1 MKKLTSNLT
10 VQVLT
15 AIALGVLVGALF
27 PDFGAKLKPVGDTF
41 IGLIKMLIAP
51 IIFLTVVLGIG
62 GMGDLKKVGRVGG
75 KALLY
80 FEIVTSLALV
90 IGIAAANLT
99 HPGQGIDARTS
110 VATQTADQAAET
122 AKYAAAAAT
131 NGSMDW
137 VAFFTHIVPH
147 SVVGAFAEGDVLQV
161 LLFAVLF
168 GLAVSRIPAEY
179 GQPLMRTFDRL
190 SHAMFGVLAL
200 VMKLA
205 PIGAFGGMAFTIGKY
220 GLATL
225 LPLGKLM
232 LVVYFTMFVFVF
244 GVLNGI
250 MRFYGLSLWRFL
262 GFIKEE
268 ILLVLGTSS
277 SESALPRMIDK
288 LERYGCSR
296 SVAGLVIP
304 TGYSFNL
311 DGTSIYLS
319 IAAIFLA
326 QAFNIDLSLT
336 QQLSLIG
343 ILMLTSK
350 GAAGVTGSGF
360 IVLASTLA
368 ATKIIP
374 VEGVALLLGVDRFM
388 SEARAITNVIG
399 NGVATLVIAKSE
411 GEFDEAQHQRAL
423 QGQDVL
429 PEPVAAASLPI
440 TKTERLPA
448 EAPEKVSTLASH

>member
-10 VQVLT
+10 FQVLT
-15 AIALGVLVGALF
+15 AIALGIVVGALF
-27 PDFGAKLKPVGDTF
+27 PAFGAALKPIGDTF
-41 IGLIKMLIAP
+41 INLIKMLIAP

-80 FEIVTSLALV
+80 FEIVTTLALI
-90 IGIAAANLT
+90 IGITAANLSK
-99 HPGQGIDARTS
+99 PGVGIDARAS
-110 VATQTADQAAET
+110 VATQTAAQAAEASKYT
-122 AKYAAAAAT
+122 AQAGEM
-131 NGSMDW
+131 NW
-137 VAFFTHIVPH
+137 VEFFTHVVPH

-168 GLAVSRIPAEY
+168 GMALGRISPTY
-179 GQPLMRTFDRL
+179 SQPLIATFERL
-190 SHAMFGVLAL
+190 SHAMFAVLGL

-205 PIGAFGGMAFTIGKY
+205 PLGAFGGMAFTIGKY

-225 LPLGKLM
+225 LPLGQLM
-232 LVVYFTMFVFVF
+232 LVVYATMFLFIF
-244 GVLNGI
+244 GVLNAI
-250 MRFYGLSLWRFL
+250 MRYYGLSLWRFL

-326 QAFNIDLSLT
+326 QAFGIELSLT
-336 QQLSLIG
+336 QELTLIG

-411 GEFDEAQHQRAL
+411 GEFDEARHQLAL
-423 QGQDVL
+423 AGV
-429 PEPVAAASLPI
+429 VSAAESD
-440 TKTERLPA
+440 E
-448 EAPEKVSTLASH
+448 VNV

>member
-1 MKKLTSNLT
+1 MKRLYSNLT

-15 AIALGVLVGALF
+15 AIALGVAVGALF
-27 PDFGAKLKPVGDTF
+27 PAFGAALKPVADTF
-41 IGLIKMLIAP
+41 ISLIKMLIAP
-51 IIFLTVVLGIG
+51 IIFLTVVLGIA
-62 GMGDLKKVGRVGG
+62 GMGSMKKVGRVGG

-80 FEIVTSLALV
+80 FEIVTTLALA
-90 IGIAAANLT
+90 IGILVANLT
-99 HPGQGIDARTS
+99 QPGAGVQ
-110 VATQTADQAAET
+110 ATAQAVLRDGKKAAEA
-122 AKYAAAAAT
+122 AKFTSQAGEM
-131 NGSMDW
+131 NW
-137 VAFFTHIVPH
+137 VEFFTHIVPDN
-147 SVVGAFAEGDVLQV
+147 VVGAFAKGDILQV

-168 GLAVSRIPAEY
+168 GLALNRMGPTAA
-179 GQPLMRTFDRL
+179 PLVKTFDRL

-205 PIGAFGGMAFTIGKY
+205 PLGAFGGMAFTIGKY
-220 GLATL
+220 GIATL

-232 LVVYFTMFVFVF
+232 LVVYATMFLFIF
-244 GVLNGI
+244 GVLNLI
-250 MRFYGLSLWRFL
+250 LRYYKLRL
-262 GFIKEE
+262 GPYLAFIKEE

-319 IAAIFLA
+319 IAVIFLA
-326 QAFNIDLSLT
+326 QAFNIPLSLT
-336 QQLSLIG
+336 QQLSLIA
-343 ILMLTSK
+343 ILVVTSK

-368 ATKIIP
+368 ATKVIP
-374 VEGVALLLGVDRFM
+374 VESVALLLGVDRFM

-411 GEFDEAQHQRAL
+411 GEFDEARHQLAL
-423 QGQDVL
+423 QGRSVPENERSEPAAELPRVAQDSDL
-429 PEPVAAASLPI
+429 VA
-440 TKTERLPA
+440 R
-448 EAPEKVSTLASH
+448 

>member
-15 AIALGVLVGALF
+15 AIALGVLVGTYF
-27 PDFGAKLKPVGDTF
+27 PTFGAALKPVGDTF
-41 IGLIKMLIAP
+41 INLIKMLIAP

-80 FEIVTSLALV
+80 FEIVTTLALA
-90 IGIAAANLT
+90 IGITAANLS
-99 HPGQGIDARTS
+99 HPGHGVDARAS
-110 VATQTADQAAET
+110 VATQTAAQAAET
-122 AKYAAAAAT
+122 AKYTAAAAT
-131 NGSMDW
+131 SGDMNWAD
-137 VAFFTHIVPH
+137 FFLHIVPH
-147 SVVGAFAEGDVLQV
+147 SVVGAFADGDVLQV

-168 GLAVSRIPAEY
+168 GLALSRIPAEY
-179 GQPLMRTFDRL
+179 GQPLLRTFERL

-232 LVVYFTMFVFVF
+232 LVVYLTMFLFVFV
-244 GVLNGI
+244 VLNGI
-250 MRFYGLSLWRFL
+250 MRLYKLSLWRYL

-336 QQLSLIG
+336 QQLTLIG

-399 NGVATLVIAKSE
+399 NGVATLVVAKSE
-411 GEFDEAQHQRAL
+411 GEFDEARHQLAL
-423 QGQDVL
+423 RGQAVPEAAQPAPAAPL
-429 PEPVAAASLPI
+429 PLVKLDARVVQP
-440 TKTERLPA
+440 TD
-448 EAPEKVSTLASH
+448 TLAR

>member
-10 VQVLT
+10 FQVLT
-15 AIALGVLVGALF
+15 AIALGIVVGSLF
-27 PDFGAKLKPVGDTF
+27 PDFGAALKPVGDTF
-41 IGLIKMLIAP
+41 INLIKMLIAP

-62 GMGDLKKVGRVGG
+62 SMGDMKKVGRVGR

-80 FEIVTSLALV
+80 FEIVTTLALV
-90 IGIAAANLT
+90 IGITAANLAK
-99 HPGQGIDARTS
+99 PGHGIDARAS
-110 VATQTADQAAET
+110 VASQGTAQAAEA
-122 AKYAAAAAT
+122 AKYTTQAT
-131 NGSMDW
+131 SGGMNW
-137 VAFFTHIVPH
+137 VEFFTHIVPH
-147 SVVGAFAEGDVLQV
+147 NVVGAFAEGEVLQV

-168 GLAVSRIPAEY
+168 GVAVSRLPVNY
-179 GQPLMRTFDRL
+179 SQPLMQTFDRL
-190 SHAMFGVLAL
+190 SHAMFGVLAI

-205 PIGAFGGMAFTIGKY
+205 PLGAFGGMAFTIGKY
-220 GLATL
+220 GIATL
-225 LPLGKLM
+225 LPLAKLM
-232 LVVYFTMFVFVF
+232 AVVYVTMFLFIFV
-244 GVLNGI
+244 VLNLI
-250 MRFYGLSLWRFL
+250 MRFYGLSLWRYL

-288 LERYGCSR
+288 LERLGCSR

-319 IAAIFLA
+319 IAVIFLA
-326 QAFNIDLSLT
+326 QAFDIPLSLT
-336 QQLSLIG
+336 QELSLIG

-368 ATKIIP
+368 ATKVIP

-399 NGVATLVIAKSE
+399 NGVATMIIAKSE
-411 GEFDEAQHQRAL
+411 NEFDEVRHRLAL
-423 QGQDVL
+423 QGAAVPAEQL
-429 PEPVAAASLPI
+429 PTEPAATSKASLQEYQFPQ
-440 TKTERLPA
+440 
-448 EAPEKVSTLASH
+448 EK

>member
-1 MKKLTSNLT
+1 MKKLASNLT
-10 VQVLT
+10 FQVLT

-27 PDFGAKLKPVGDTF
+27 PQFGAALKPVGDTF
-41 IGLIKMLIAP
+41 INLIKMLIAP

-80 FEIVTSLALV
+80 FEIVTTLALI
-90 IGIAAANLT
+90 IGVTAANLAR
-99 HPGQGIDARTS
+99 PGVGIDARAS
-110 VATQTADQAAET
+110 VVTQSAAQAAEASKYTTQAT
-122 AKYAAAAAT
+122 ADGGM
-131 NGSMDW
+131 NW
-137 VAFFTHIVPH
+137 VDFFTHMVPH
-147 SVVGAFAEGDVLQV
+147 SLVGAFAEGEVLQV
-161 LLFAVLF
+161 LLIAVLF
-168 GLAVSRIPAEY
+168 GLAVSRIPREF
-179 GQPLMRTFDRL
+179 GEPLMRTFDRL
-190 SHAMFGVLAL
+190 SHVLFGVLAL

-220 GLATL
+220 GLHAL

-232 LVVYFTMFVFVF
+232 LVVYLTMFLFVF
-244 GVLNGI
+244 GVLNAI

-326 QAFNIDLSLT
+326 QAFTIHLSLT
-336 QQLSLIG
+336 QEISLIG

-368 ATKIIP
+368 ATRVIP

-411 GEFDEAQHQRAL
+411 NEFDEDRHQLAL
-423 QGQDVL
+423 QGRAVPAAQEPEAATLL
-429 PEPVAAASLPI
+429 PQVEVPTEPATPHS
-440 TKTERLPA
+440 
-448 EAPEKVSTLASH
+448 

>member
-1 MKKLTSNLT
+1 MKRLSSNLT

-15 AIALGVLVGALF
+15 AIGLGVLVGGLF
-27 PDFGAKLKPVGDTF
+27 PAFGAALKPLADTF
-41 IGLIKMLIAP
+41 ISLIKMLIAP
-51 IIFLTVVLGIG
+51 IIFLTVVLGIA
-62 GMGDLKKVGRVGG
+62 GMGSLGKVGRVGG

-80 FEIVTSLALV
+80 FEIVTTLALA
-90 IGIAAANLT
+90 IGIAVANLT
-99 HPGQGIDARTS
+99 QPGAGVQ
-110 VATQTADQAAET
+110 ATAQAVLQDSKKTAEAAKFTTQASEM
-122 AKYAAAAAT
+122 
-131 NGSMDW
+131 NW
-137 VAFFTHIVPH
+137 VEFFTHIVPDN
-147 SVVGAFAEGDVLQV
+147 VVGAFAKGDILQV

-168 GLAVSRIPAEY
+168 GLALNRLGEPA
-179 GQPLMRTFDRL
+179 QPLVKTFDRL
-190 SHAMFGVLAL
+190 SHAMFGVLSL

-232 LVVYFTMFVFVF
+232 LVVYLTMFLFIFV
-244 GVLNGI
+244 VLNLILRAYKLRLGP
-250 MRFYGLSLWRFL
+250 YLS
-262 GFIKEE
+262 FIKEE

-319 IAAIFLA
+319 IAVIFLA
-326 QAFNIDLSLT
+326 QAFNIPLSLT
-336 QQLSLIG
+336 QQLSLIA
-343 ILMLTSK
+343 ILVVTSK

-368 ATKIIP
+368 ATKTIP
-374 VEGVALLLGVDRFM
+374 VESVALLLGVDRFM

-411 GEFDEAQHQRAL
+411 GEFDEARHQLAL
-423 QGQDVL
+423 QGRDVPEERR
-429 PEPVAAASLPI
+429 PEPVALLPRV
-440 TKTERLPA
+440 EMPH
-448 EAPEKVSTLASH
+448 EEEPNQD

>member
-1 MKKLTSNLT
+1 MKKLSSNPT
-10 VQVLT
+10 FQVLT
-15 AIALGVLVGALF
+15 AIALGIVVGALF
-27 PDFGAKLKPVGDTF
+27 PGFGAALKPVGDTF
-41 IGLIKMLIAP
+41 INLIKMLIAP

-62 GMGDLKKVGRVGG
+62 SMGDMKKVGRVGG

-80 FEIVTSLALV
+80 FEIVTTLALA
-90 IGIAAANLT
+90 IGITAANLAK
-99 HPGQGIDARTS
+99 PGHGIDARAS
-110 VATQTADQAAET
+110 VASQGAAQAAEA
-122 AKYAAAAAT
+122 AKYTTQAQP
-131 NGSMDW
+131 GGMDW
-137 VAFFTHIVPH
+137 VEFVTHIVPH
-147 SVVGAFAEGDVLQV
+147 NVVGAFAEGEVLQV

-168 GLAVSRIPAEY
+168 GVAVSRLPVNY
-179 GQPLMRTFDRL
+179 GQPLMQTFDRL
-190 SHAMFGVLAL
+190 SHAMFGVLAI

-205 PIGAFGGMAFTIGKY
+205 PLGAFGGMAFTIGKY
-220 GLATL
+220 GIATL
-225 LPLGKLM
+225 LPLAKLM
-232 LVVYFTMFVFVF
+232 LVVYLTMFLFIFV
-244 GVLNGI
+244 VLNLV
-250 MRFYGLSLWRFL
+250 MRFYGLSLWKYL

-288 LERYGCSR
+288 LERLGCSR

-319 IAAIFLA
+319 IAVIFLA
-326 QAFNIDLSLT
+326 QAFDISLSLG
-336 QQLSLIG
+336 QELSLIG

-368 ATKIIP
+368 ATKVIP

-411 GEFDEAQHQRAL
+411 NEFDQARYQLAVQGLSVPAEQLPATAQTKSNAAL
-423 QGQDVL
+423 QEYQF
-429 PEPVAAASLPI
+429 PQ
-440 TKTERLPA
+440 
-448 EAPEKVSTLASH
+448 EK

>member
-1 MKKLTSNLT
+1 MKKITSNLT

-27 PDFGAKLKPVGDTF
+27 PNVGAALKPLGDLF
-41 IGLIKMLIAP
+41 IALIKMLITP

-62 GMGDLKKVGRVGG
+62 GMGDMKKVGRVGG

-80 FEIVTSLALV
+80 FEIVTTLALG
-90 IGIAAANLT
+90 IGLVAAHLAK
-99 HPGQGIDARTS
+99 PGVGIDARAT
-110 VATQTADQAAET
+110 VAHQTAAQATEA
-122 AKYAAAAAT
+122 AKYTAHAT
-131 NGSMDW
+131 DMNW
-137 VAFFTHIVPH
+137 VEFFSHIVPH
-147 SVVGAFAEGDVLQV
+147 SVVGAFAEGEVLQV

-168 GLAVSRIPAEY
+168 GLAVGRIPVEY
-179 GQPLMRTFDRL
+179 GKPLMRTFERI
-190 SHAMFGVLAL
+190 SHAMFGVLTL

-220 GLATL
+220 GIATL

-244 GVLNGI
+244 GVLNLV
-250 MRFYGLSLWRFL
+250 MRYYGMSLWRFM

-311 DGTSIYLS
+311 DGTAIYLS
-319 IAAIFLA
+319 IASIFLA
-326 QAFNIDLSLT
+326 QAFNINLTLS
-336 QQLSLIG
+336 QQLTLMG
-343 ILMLTSK
+343 VLMLTSK
-350 GAAGVTGSGF
+350 GAAGVTGSAF

-368 ATKIIP
+368 ATKTIP
-374 VEGVALLLGVDRFM
+374 IEGVALLLGVDRFM
-388 SEARAITNVIG
+388 SEARALTNVIG

-411 GEFDEAQHQRAL
+411 GEFDEAQHQLAL
-423 QGQDVL
+423 QGRDVP
-429 PEPVAAASLPI
+429 PELVVAAPLPI
-440 TKTERLPA
+440 IKTELLAHLPT
-448 EAPEKVSTLASH
+448 EAPEILRA

>member
-1 MKKLTSNLT
+1 MLKRWYSNLT

-27 PDFGAKLKPVGDTF
+27 PKFGAGLKPVADTF
-41 IGLIKMLIAP
+41 INLIKMLIAP
-51 IIFLTVVLGIG
+51 IIFLTVVLGIA
-62 GMGDLKKVGRVGG
+62 GMGSLKKVGRVGG

-80 FEIVTSLALV
+80 FEVMTTLALA
-90 IGIAAANLT
+90 IGVGVANLT
-99 HPGQGIDARTS
+99 QPGAG
-110 VATQTADQAAET
+110 VQAAAQAVLHNGQQTSEV
-122 AKYAAAAAT
+122 AKYAAQA
-131 NGSMDW
+131 GEMHW
-137 VAFFTHIVPH
+137 VEFFTHIVPE
-147 SVVGAFAEGDVLQV
+147 SVVGAFAKGDILQV

-168 GLAVSRIPAEY
+168 GLAAGRLAPAVAE
-179 GQPLMRTFDRL
+179 PLLRTFERL
-190 SHAMFGVLAL
+190 SQAMFGVLAL

-205 PIGAFGGMAFTIGKY
+205 PLGAFGGMAFTIGKY

-232 LVVYFTMFVFVF
+232 LVVYATMFLFIF
-244 GVLNGI
+244 GVLNLVLRYYKLRLGP
-250 MRFYGLSLWRFL
+250 YLS
-262 GFIKEE
+262 FIKEE

-319 IAAIFLA
+319 VAVIFLA
-326 QAFNIDLSLT
+326 QAFNIPLSFT
-336 QQLSLIG
+336 QQLTLLA
-343 ILMLTSK
+343 ILVVTSK

-368 ATKIIP
+368 ATRTIP
-374 VEGVALLLGVDRFM
+374 VESVALLLGVDRFM

-411 GEFDEAQHQRAL
+411 GEFDEARHQLAL
-423 QGQDVL
+423 QGHAPAAEL
-429 PEPVAAASLPI
+429 PLP
-440 TKTERLPA
+440 PA
-448 EAPEKVSTLASH
+448 TRR

>member
-1 MKKLTSNLT
+1 MKRLFSNLT
-10 VQVLT
+10 VQVLA
-15 AIALGVLVGALF
+15 AIALGVLVGGLF
-27 PDFGAKLKPVGDTF
+27 PQVGAALKPLADTF
-41 IGLIKMLIAP
+41 INLIKMLIAP
-51 IIFLTVVLGIG
+51 IIFLTVVLGIA
-62 GMGDLKKVGRVGG
+62 GMGSLQKVGRVGG

-80 FEIVTSLALV
+80 FEVVTTLALA
-90 IGIAAANLT
+90 IGIAVANLT
-99 HPGQGIDARTS
+99 QPGTGVQATAQAVLRDTS
-110 VATQTADQAAET
+110 KTAEAAKFTTQASEI
-122 AKYAAAAAT
+122 
-131 NGSMDW
+131 NW
-137 VAFFTHIVPH
+137 VEFFTHIVPDN
-147 SVVGAFAEGDVLQV
+147 VVGAFAKGDILQV

-168 GLAVSRIPAEY
+168 GLALNRLGAPA
-179 GQPLMRTFDRL
+179 QPLVKTFDRL

-232 LVVYFTMFVFVF
+232 LVVYATMFLFIF
-244 GVLNGI
+244 GVLNLI
-250 MRFYGLSLWRFL
+250 LRAYKLRL
-262 GFIKEE
+262 GPYLRFIKEE

-288 LERYGCSR
+288 MERYGCSR

-319 IAAIFLA
+319 IAVIFLA
-326 QAFNIDLSLT
+326 QAFNVPLSFS
-336 QQLSLIG
+336 QQLSLIA
-343 ILMLTSK
+343 ILVVTSK

-368 ATKIIP
+368 ATKAIP
-374 VEGVALLLGVDRFM
+374 VESVALLLGVDRFM

-411 GEFDEAQHQRAL
+411 GEFDEARHQLAL
-423 QGQDVL
+423 QGRAV
-429 PEPVAAASLPI
+429 PEERRPTPVAPLPRV
-440 TKTERLPA
+440 ELPH
-448 EAPEKVSTLASH
+448 EEPPGQD

>member
-1 MKKLTSNLT
+1 MKKFASNLT

-27 PDFGAKLKPVGDTF
+27 PGFGAALKPLGDTF
-41 IGLIKMLIAP
+41 IALIKMLITP

-80 FEIVTSLALV
+80 FEIMTTLAIV
-90 IGIAAANLT
+90 IGMAAAHLAR
-99 HPGQGIDARTS
+99 PGASLDARTS
-110 VATQTADQAAET
+110 LATQSAAQATEA
-122 AKYAAAAAT
+122 AKYTAQASQMNWT
-131 NGSMDW
+131 E
-137 VAFFTHIVPH
+137 FFSHLVPH
-147 SVVGAFAEGDVLQV
+147 SVVGAFAEGEVLQV
-161 LLFAVLF
+161 LLVAVLF
-168 GLAVSRIPAEY
+168 GLAMGRIPTEY
-179 GQPLMRTFDRL
+179 SKPLMRTFERL
-190 SHAMFGVLAL
+190 SHATFGVLSL

-205 PIGAFGGMAFTIGKY
+205 PIGAFGGMAFTIGKF

-225 LPLGKLM
+225 LPLGQFM
-232 LVVYFTMFVFVF
+232 LVVYGTMVVFIF
-244 GVLNGI
+244 GILNAV

-296 SVAGLVIP
+296 SVAGLVVP

-311 DGTSIYLS
+311 DGSAIYLS
-319 IAAIFLA
+319 IASLFLA
-326 QAFNIDLSLT
+326 QAYHLDLSLG
-336 QQLSLIG
+336 QQLTLVG
-343 ILMLTSK
+343 VLMVTSK
-350 GAAGVTGSGF
+350 GAAGVTGSAF

-368 ATKIIP
+368 ATKVIP

-388 SEARAITNVIG
+388 SEARALTNVIG

-411 GEFDEAQHQRAL
+411 GEFDEAQHQLAL
-423 QGQDVL
+423 QGRDVPAELAHHSPAPL
-429 PEPVAAASLPI
+429 PLI
-440 TKTERLPA
+440 RTELLVPFPA
-448 EAPEKVSTLASH
+448 EAPETWSH

>member
-1 MKKLTSNLT
+1 MKKLASNLT
-10 VQVLT
+10 FQVLT
-15 AIALGVLVGALF
+15 AITLGVLVGTLF
-27 PDFGAKLKPVGDTF
+27 PDFGAALKPIGDTF
-41 IGLIKMLIAP
+41 INLIKMLIAP

-80 FEIVTSLALV
+80 FEIVTTLALV
-90 IGIAAANLT
+90 IGITAANLA
-99 HPGQGIDARTS
+99 HPGTGIDARAS
-110 VATQTADQAAET
+110 VATQSAAQAAEASKYT
-122 AKYAAAAAT
+122 AQAA
-131 NGSMDW
+131 GGEGMHW
-137 VAFFTHIVPH
+137 VDFVTHIVPH
-147 SVVGAFAEGDVLQV
+147 SVVGAFAEGEVLQV

-168 GLAVSRIPAEY
+168 GFALSRLPREL
-179 GQPLMRTFDRL
+179 GEPLLKTFDRL

-220 GLATL
+220 GLHTL

-232 LVVYFTMFVFVF
+232 LVVYLTMFLFVF
-244 GVLNGI
+244 GVLNAI
-250 MRFYGLSLWRFL
+250 MRFYGLSLWRYL

-268 ILLVLGTSS
+268 LLLVLGTSS

-326 QAFNIDLSLT
+326 QAFDINLT
-336 QQLSLIG
+336 LGQELSLIG
-343 ILMLTSK
+343 ILMVTSK

-368 ATKIIP
+368 ATRVIP

-411 GEFDEAQHQRAL
+411 NEFDEARHQRAL
-423 QGQDVL
+423 RGEILAPEQE
-429 PEPVAAASLPI
+429 PEPAALLP
-440 TKTERLPA
+440 TVKRPDSPTP
-448 EAPEKVSTLASH
+448 

>member
-1 MKKLTSNLT
+1 MKKLSSNLT
-10 VQVLT
+10 FQVLT
-15 AIALGVLVGALF
+15 AIALGIAVGALF
-27 PDFGAKLKPVGDTF
+27 PGFGASLKPIGDTF
-41 IGLIKMLIAP
+41 INLIKMLIAP

-62 GMGDLKKVGRVGG
+62 GMGDMKKVGRVGG

-80 FEIVTSLALV
+80 FEIVTTLALV
-90 IGIAAANLT
+90 IGITAANLT
-99 HPGQGIDARTS
+99 QPGAGIDARTG
-110 VATQTADQAAET
+110 VATQTAAQAAEASKYT
-122 AKYAAAAAT
+122 AQAGEM
-131 NGSMDW
+131 NW
-137 VAFFTHIVPH
+137 VEFFTHVVPH

-168 GLAVSRIPAEY
+168 GVALGRIPESY
-179 GQPLMRTFDRL
+179 SQPLIGTFERL
-190 SHAMFGVLAL
+190 SHVMFAVLGL

-205 PIGAFGGMAFTIGKY
+205 PLGAFGGMAFTIGKY
-220 GLATL
+220 GISTL

-232 LVVYFTMFVFVF
+232 LVVYLTMFLFIF
-244 GVLNGI
+244 GVLNLI
-250 MRFYGLSLWRFL
+250 MRYYQLSLWRFL

-319 IAAIFLA
+319 IATIFLA
-326 QAFNIDLSLT
+326 QAFGIELSLT
-336 QQLSLIG
+336 QELTLIG

-368 ATKIIP
+368 ATKVIP

-411 GEFDEAQHQRAL
+411 GEFDEARHQLAL
-423 QGQDVL
+423 QG
-429 PEPVAAASLPI
+429 AGA
-440 TKTERLPA
+440 PA
-448 EAPEKVSTLASH
+448 ESDLVAQHTTAPADQRG

>member
-1 MKKLTSNLT
+1 MKRLFANLT

-27 PDFGAKLKPVGDTF
+27 PRFGAALKPVADTF
-41 IGLIKMLIAP
+41 ISLIKMLIAP
-51 IIFLTVVLGIG
+51 IIFLTVVLGIA
-62 GMGDLKKVGRVGG
+62 GMGSLKKVGRVGG

-80 FEIVTSLALV
+80 FEIVTTLALA
-90 IGIAAANLT
+90 IGISMANLT
-99 HPGQGIDARTS
+99 QPGAGVQ
-110 VATQTADQAAET
+110 ATAQAVLQDSKQTAEAAKFTSQAGEM
-122 AKYAAAAAT
+122 
-131 NGSMDW
+131 NW
-137 VAFFTHIVPH
+137 VEFFTHIVPDN
-147 SVVGAFAEGDVLQV
+147 VVGAFAKGDILQV

-168 GLAVSRIPAEY
+168 GLALNRMGETA
-179 GQPLMRTFDRL
+179 QPLVKTFERL
-190 SHAMFGVLAL
+190 SQAMFTVLAL

-205 PIGAFGGMAFTIGKY
+205 PLGAFGGMAFTIGKY

-232 LVVYFTMFVFVF
+232 LVVYATMFLFIFV
-244 GVLNGI
+244 VLNLI
-250 MRFYGLSLWRFL
+250 MRYYGLRLLPYLS
-262 GFIKEE
+262 FIKEE

-319 IAAIFLA
+319 IAVIFLA
-326 QAFNIDLSLT
+326 QAFNVHLALS
-336 QQLSLIG
+336 QQLSLIA
-343 ILMLTSK
+343 ILVVTSK

-368 ATKIIP
+368 ATRVIP
-374 VEGVALLLGVDRFM
+374 VESVALLLGVDRFM

-399 NGVATLVIAKSE
+399 NGIATLVIAKSE
-411 GEFDEAQHQRAL
+411 GEFDEARHQLAL
-423 QGQDVL
+423 QGRSVPEARR
-429 PEPVAAASLPI
+429 PEPAAPLP
-440 TKTERLPA
+440 RV
-448 EAPEKVSTLASH
+448 EAPQEPEAAVSQHSARL

>member
-1 MKKLTSNLT
+1 MRKRWYSNLT

-15 AIALGVLVGALF
+15 AIVLGVAVGRQF
-27 PDFGAKLKPVGDTF
+27 PAFGASLKPVADTF
-41 IGLIKMLIAP
+41 INLIKMLIAP
-51 IIFLTVVLGIG
+51 IIFLTVVLGIA
-62 GMGDLKKVGRVGG
+62 GMGSLQKVGRVGG

-80 FEIVTSLALV
+80 FEVMTTLALA
-90 IGIAAANLT
+90 IGVLVANLAQ
-99 HPGQGIDARTS
+99 PGAGVQ
-110 VATQTADQAAET
+110 ATAQAVLRNSQQTTEA
-122 AKYAAAAAT
+122 AKYTAQA
-131 NGSMDW
+131 GEMHW
-137 VAFFTHIVPH
+137 VEFFTHIVPE
-147 SVVGAFAEGDVLQV
+147 SVVGAFAKGDILQV

-168 GLAVSRIPAEY
+168 GLAMGRLGPAAAE
-179 GQPLMRTFDRL
+179 PLLRTFERL
-190 SHAMFGVLAL
+190 SQVMFGVLAL

-205 PIGAFGGMAFTIGKY
+205 PLGAFGGMAFTIGKY

-225 LPLGKLM
+225 LPLGKLL
-232 LVVYFTMFVFVF
+232 LVVYATMFLFIF
-244 GVLNGI
+244 GVLNLVL
-250 MRFYGLSLWRFL
+250 RYYGLRL
-262 GFIKEE
+262 GPYLSFIKEE

-319 IAAIFLA
+319 VAVIFLA
-326 QAFNIDLSLT
+326 QAFNIPLSLG
-336 QQLSLIG
+336 QQLTLLA
-343 ILMLTSK
+343 ILVVTSK

-368 ATKIIP
+368 ATRTIP
-374 VEGVALLLGVDRFM
+374 VESVALLLGVDRFM

-411 GEFDEAQHQRAL
+411 GEFDEARHQLAR
-423 QGQDVL
+423 QG
-429 PEPVAAASLPI
+429 
-440 TKTERLPA
+440 RLPTPAAPAA
-448 EAPEKVSTLASH
+448 ELPLVAPPATSGRP

>member
-1 MKKLTSNLT
+1 MKKLASNLT
-10 VQVLT
+10 FQVLT
-15 AIALGVLVGALF
+15 AIALGVLVGSLF
-27 PDFGAKLKPVGDTF
+27 PDFGASLKPIGDTF
-41 IGLIKMLIAP
+41 INLIKMLIAP

-62 GMGDLKKVGRVGG
+62 GMGDMKKVGRVGG

-80 FEIVTSLALV
+80 FEIVTTLALV
-90 IGIAAANLT
+90 IGITAANLAR
-99 HPGQGIDARTS
+99 PGAGIDARAS
-110 VATQTADQAAET
+110 VATQSAAQAAEA
-122 AKYAAAAAT
+122 AKYTSQAAS
-131 NGSMDW
+131 GEGMHW
-137 VAFFTHIVPH
+137 VDFVTHIVPH
-147 SVVGAFAEGDVLQV
+147 SVVGAFAEGEVLQV
-161 LLFAVLF
+161 LLFAVFF
-168 GLAVSRIPAEY
+168 GVAVSRIPAEY
-179 GQPLMRTFDRL
+179 GQPLMKTFDRL

-220 GLATL
+220 GLHTL

-232 LVVYFTMFVFVF
+232 LVVYLTMFLFVF
-244 GVLNGI
+244 GVLNAI
-250 MRFYGLSLWRFL
+250 MRFYGLSLWRYL

-326 QAFNIDLSLT
+326 QAFNINLT
-336 QQLSLIG
+336 LGQEISLIG

-368 ATKIIP
+368 ATRIIP

-411 GEFDEAQHQRAL
+411 KEFDEAKHQLAL
-423 QGQDVL
+423 AGHAVPPEL
-429 PEPVAAASLPI
+429 EPEPAALLPN
-440 TKTERLPA
+440 E
-448 EAPEKVSTLASH
+448 EKPVEGQ

>member
-1 MKKLTSNLT
+1 MKKLASNLT
-10 VQVLT
+10 FQVLT
-15 AIALGVLVGALF
+15 AIALGVLVGAIF
-27 PDFGAKLKPVGDTF
+27 PDFGAALKPIGGTF
-41 IGLIKMLIAP
+41 INLIKMLITP

-80 FEIVTSLALV
+80 FELVTTLALV
-90 IGIAAANLT
+90 IGITAANLAD
-99 HPGQGIDARTS
+99 PGAGIDARAS
-110 VATQTADQAAET
+110 VATQSAAQAAEASKYT
-122 AKYAAAAAT
+122 AQAT
-131 NGSMDW
+131 SGEGMHW
-137 VAFFTHIVPH
+137 VDFVTHIVPH
-147 SVVGAFAEGDVLQV
+147 SVVGAFAEGEVLQV

-168 GLAVSRIPAEY
+168 GFAVSRMPQEV
-179 GQPLMRTFDRL
+179 GGPLLKTFDRL

-220 GLATL
+220 GLHTL

-232 LVVYFTMFVFVF
+232 LVVYLTMFLFVF
-244 GVLNGI
+244 GVLNAI

-319 IAAIFLA
+319 ITAIFLA
-326 QAFNIDLSLT
+326 QAFDINLT
-336 QQLSLIG
+336 LGQEISLIG
-343 ILMLTSK
+343 ILMVTSK

-368 ATKIIP
+368 ATRIIP

-411 GEFDEAQHQRAL
+411 NEFDEARHLLAL
-423 QGQDVL
+423 QGVGEL
-429 PEPVAAASLPI
+429 PGP
-440 TKTERLPA
+440 
-448 EAPEKVSTLASH
+448 PEKA

>member
-15 AIALGVLVGALF
+15 AIALGVLVGTFF
-27 PDFGAKLKPVGDTF
+27 PTFGAALKPVGDTF
-41 IGLIKMLIAP
+41 INLIKMLIAP

-80 FEIVTSLALV
+80 FEIVTTLALA
-90 IGIAAANLT
+90 IGITAANLS
-99 HPGQGIDARTS
+99 HPGRGIDARAG
-110 VATQTADQAAET
+110 VATQTAAQAAEA
-122 AKYAAAAAT
+122 AKYTAAAT
-131 NGSMDW
+131 TGSMNWTD
-137 VAFFTHIVPH
+137 FFTHIVPH

-168 GLAVSRIPAEY
+168 GLALSRIPAEY
-179 GQPLMRTFDRL
+179 GQPLLRTFERL

-232 LVVYFTMFVFVF
+232 LVVYLTMFLFVFV
-244 GVLNGI
+244 VLNSI
-250 MRFYGLSLWRFL
+250 MRFYGLSLWRYL

-336 QQLSLIG
+336 QQLTLIG

-399 NGVATLVIAKSE
+399 NGVATLVVAKSE
-411 GEFDEAQHQRAL
+411 GEFDETRHQLALRGQSVPEAAQPASAAP
-423 QGQDVL
+423 L
-429 PEPVAAASLPI
+429 PLLKLEPAD
-440 TKTERLPA
+440 
-448 EAPEKVSTLASH
+448 APETWAR